1 MKNMLPAHPITRR
14 VALFALAAFT
24 LGLTLVSPTPAAAD
38 APYRTANGYFG
49 TTISDVYTTL
59 GTYNGDI
66 YYRENLT
73 FLYTGDLVGT
83 ATDVN
88 YIVLHPDGSFESFAT
103 EVCTGATL
111 GGRNGSFTATYFI
124 IGQDFNNLIY
134 TGYFAFTGGSG
145 GLAGLSGTG
154 TFGGANAN
162 YSYSYNY
169 RFGH

>member
-1 MKNMLPAHPITRR
+1 MNIKLQPAARKA
-14 VALFALAAFT
+14 ALFALGLFAFS
-24 LGLTLVSPTPAAAD
+24 LTLTSPMSGVATSGF
-38 APYRTANGYFG
+38 RTANGYFG

-59 GTYNGDI
+59 GTFGGDT

-73 FLYTGDLVGT
+73 FLYTGDLTGT

-88 YIVLHPDGSFESFAT
+88 YIVLHADGSFESYAT
-103 EVCTGATL
+103 EVCTGCTL
-111 GGRNGSFTATYFI
+111 GGKTGSFTAAYYI
-124 IGQDFNNLIY
+124 DGVDFNNLIY

-145 GLAGLSGTG
+145 GLAGLTGAG

-169 RFGH
+169 RFSR